1 MGKYV
6 IILNGLTPSF
16 ARMEENF
23 VLYYNQEL
31 WKKTKKLKYLQR
43 EHEELEV
50 KHTRLKQKYGVV
62 QIENAILQVEK

>member
-1 MGKYV
+1 
-6 IILNGLTPSF
+6 
-16 ARMEENF
+16 MEENF